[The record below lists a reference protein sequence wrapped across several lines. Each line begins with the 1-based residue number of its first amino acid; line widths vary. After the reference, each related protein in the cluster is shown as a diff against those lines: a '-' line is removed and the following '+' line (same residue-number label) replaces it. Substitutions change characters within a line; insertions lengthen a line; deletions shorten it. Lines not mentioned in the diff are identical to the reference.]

1 MASFPRHRQCPHCAA
16 RFAEECHGE
25 RSAAIGLIT
34 AEEVHCFYLWR
45 LGRTGEIEPSKI
57 DEETA
62 DGVYAVLCG
71 GCNRE
76 VDLPPN
82 PASDAFIAALS
93 K

>member
-1 MASFPRHRQCPHCAA
+1 MTQQTNTQMASLPRHRQCPHCAA
-16 RFAEECHGE
+16 RFADV
-25 RSAAIGLIT
+25 GLIT
-34 AEEVHCFYLWR
+34 AEGVHCFYLWR

-57 DEETA
+57 DEESA

-71 GCNRE
+71 GCDRE

-82 PASDAFIAALS
+82 PASDTFIAALS